1 MEETKKQS
9 RQMKYISNKY
19 ATDEDFKAKLKQQV
33 NENYKKRYNSDDPVL
48 REATRKKKA
57 EVNKEAYARLKQRNA
72 EYKFKMEELETLK
85 MEYNIL

>member
-19 ATDEDFKAKLKQQV
+19 TTDEDFKAKLKQQV

-57 EVNKEAYARLKQRNA
+57 EANKEAYAKLKQRNA
-72 EYKFKMEELETLK
+72 EYKFKMEELEKLK
-85 MEYNIL
+85 REYNIL

>member
-19 ATDEDFKAKLKQQV
+19 ATDEDFKAKLKQKV
-33 NENYKKRYNSDDPVL
+33 NENYRKRYNSDDPVL

-57 EVNKEAYARLKQRNA
+57 EENKIAYVKLKQRNE
-72 EYKFKMEELETLK
+72 EYKLKMEELEKLK
-85 MEYNIL
+85 TKYNIL